1 VRRHSLIVAFIEFVR
16 MLFFLLLEEI
26 ICFSVVLF
34 LLLDSFLRDFCFVDD
49 DFCFLVGVWGLGFGF
64 SRGFVG
70 FLFLLA
76 GLVVRCCFR

>member
-1 VRRHSLIVAFIEFVR
+1 MRRHSLIVAFVEFVR
-16 MLFFLLLEEI
+16 MFFFLLLKEI

-34 LLLDSFLRDFCFVDD
+34 LLLDSFLRDFRFVDD
-49 DFCFLVGVWGLGFGF
+49 DFCFLVDVWGSVF

-76 GLVVRCCFR
+76 GLVVCCCFR